1 MSGRASKKDM
11 TIGTYLRVSTTLFVE
26 GIVGRVVN
34 RGAILLV
41 LRSIELRLLAVNLN
55 RVVFAVERDDLVG
68 QVFAL
73 FVLTVAAAESAVGLA
88 VLVVYYR
95 VRGTI
100 ARESVGVRQG

>member
-1 MSGRASKKDM
+1 MGLSTALFLIGVIGR
-11 TIGTYLRVSTTLFVE
+11 I
-26 GIVGRVVN
+26 VN

-55 RVVFAVERDDLVG
+55 RIVFSVERDDIAG

-100 ARESVGVRQG
+100 ERESRGLRSG